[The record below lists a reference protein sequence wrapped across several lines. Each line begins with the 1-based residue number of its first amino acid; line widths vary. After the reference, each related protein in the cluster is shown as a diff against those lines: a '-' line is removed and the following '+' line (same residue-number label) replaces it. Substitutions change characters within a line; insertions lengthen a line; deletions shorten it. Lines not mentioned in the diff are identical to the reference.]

1 MAARRTTPHRVTR
14 STTRSTERGNDL
26 VLAHLGVAEAIAR
39 RYSAGSRDTGDL
51 QQVAYL
57 GLVKAARHFDPE
69 RGDVFVAYAVPTI
82 SGEIKR
88 YLRDSGWFVRPPRQV
103 QELRAQLAVESP
115 RLAQL
120 LGHQPTPS
128 DLAAAL
134 GQDLKHVQ
142 EALSAHEHMRPA
154 SLNSALSTQEGE
166 IHTDTIGSTDPRLEK
181 AERMATI
188 AAACR
193 TLSSRERRIVY
204 LRFFEEKTQQ
214 EIGSELGVTQ
224 MQISRL
230 LTHILETLRER
241 MTAPATPRAASALR
255 SPTRQG
261 NAA

>member
-1 MAARRTTPHRVTR
+1 MAARRTPPTR
-14 STTRSTERGNDL
+14 STRTNRSRERGNDL

-57 GLVKAARHFDPE
+57 GLVKAARQFDPT
-69 RGDVFVAYAVPTI
+69 RGDAFVAYAVPTI

-120 LGHQPTPS
+120 LGYQPTPS

-134 GQDLKHVQ
+134 GEDLKHVQ
-142 EALSAHEHMRPA
+142 EALCAHEHMRPA
-154 SLNSALSTQEGE
+154 SLNSTLSTQDGE
-166 IHTDTIGSTDPRLEK
+166 IYTETVGGPDPRLER

-188 AAACR
+188 ASACR
-193 TLSSRERRIVY
+193 TLTSRERRIVY

-214 EIGSELGVTQ
+214 EIGRELGVTQ

-230 LTHILETLRER
+230 LAHILDTLRER
-241 MTAPATPRAASALR
+241 MTDAVTPPAAFDSR
-255 SPTRQG
+255 SRIRQG

>member
-1 MAARRTTPHRVTR
+1 MAARGPSSVRPSGSKDRC
-14 STTRSTERGNDL
+14 NDL

-51 QQVAYL
+51 RQVAYL
-57 GLVKAARHFDPE
+57 GLVKAARHFDRE
-69 RGDVFVAYAVPTI
+69 RGDAFVAYAVPTI

-134 GQDLKHVQ
+134 DRDLKHVQ

-154 SLNSALSTQEGE
+154 SLNTTLSTQDGE
-166 IHTDTIGSTDPRLEK
+166 IYTDTVGDLDPRLER

-193 TLSSRERRIVY
+193 TLTSRERRIVY

-214 EIGSELGVTQ
+214 EIGRELGVTQ

-230 LTHILETLRER
+230 LTHILDTLRER
-241 MTAPATPRAASALR
+241 LTAPTNPGAASE
-255 SPTRQG
+255 SQSQTRQG